1 MLGLVLCPWRLQ
13 AKAEEAHGVM
23 LRTCNLSAPGCLGD
37 LHRVALQRSVFL
49 AGMIP
54 GRFVGAPLA
63 AAVGYLWGR

>member
-1 MLGLVLCPWRLQ
+1 MIIFALLRLQ

-23 LRTCNLSAPGCLGD
+23 IRTCNLSVPGCLGD

-49 AGMIP
+49 AGMLP

-63 AAVGYLWGR
+63 AAVGHLWGR